1 MPPDLQVMYYGQF
14 QGGSAMS
21 NPVVHLCP
29 YDIVKVTLK
38 MKVAAGAT
46 VYIGS
51 LGAVVATNDDYG
63 DLEDYTVG
71 TDELT
76 STMFQV
82 LDTLDNIKQLKKDND
97 VYAAT
102 KLLFFSAD
110 SYIDVMILIP
120 GSIIEVRLNAL
131 EDAIVK
137 PGLMVYTAALGGV
150 KLEDGCTYL
159 NNVGKVL
166 CDVLVSTADELIIIM
181 VTW

>member
-1 MPPDLQVMYYGQF
+1 MADAEVMYFSKF
-14 QGGSAMS
+14 QGGLSMS
-21 NPVVHLCP
+21 NPIVHLCP
-29 YDIVKVTLK
+29 YDVVEVTLK

-51 LGAVVATNDDYG
+51 IGATVATADDYG

-71 TDELT
+71 TDELNEA
-76 STMFQV
+76 MYIV
-82 LDTLDNIKQLKKDND
+82 LDTMDNIKQLKKDNS

-102 KLLFFSAD
+102 KLLFFSAN

-120 GSIIEVRLNAL
+120 GSIVEVRLNAA

-166 CDVLVSTADELIIIM
+166 CDVVVSTADELIIIV